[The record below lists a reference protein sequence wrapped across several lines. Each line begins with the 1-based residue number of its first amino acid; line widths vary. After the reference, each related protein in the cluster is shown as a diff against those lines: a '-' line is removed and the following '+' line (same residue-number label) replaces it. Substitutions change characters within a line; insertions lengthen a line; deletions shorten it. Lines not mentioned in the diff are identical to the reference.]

1 MTVRD
6 YSLVTLTKKDYSLV
20 KVEENLKMY
29 IFHHKRV
36 CIQILSDA
44 FAHIS
49 NFSPAIK
56 QPQTMDGALVGLGAI
71 APHKTKKKKKK
82 LKIKNIYYYIYEN

>member
-29 IFHHKRV
+29 NIFHHKRV

-49 NFSPAIK
+49 NFSPTIK

-71 APHKTKKKKKK
+71 APHKTNKKNKD
-82 LKIKNIYYYIYEN
+82 

>member
-49 NFSPAIK
+49 NFSPTIK
-56 QPQTMDGALVGLGAI
+56 QPQTMDGALVGLGTI
-71 APHKTKKKKKK
+71 VPHKTKQNKTKQKKK
-82 LKIKNIYYYIYEN
+82 I

>member
-49 NFSPAIK
+49 NFSPTIK

-71 APHKTKKKKKK
+71 APHKTEKKNKNKN
-82 LKIKNIYYYIYEN
+82 KNIYYYIYEN